1 MWKDYSASFI
11 KQNRASSISIMVAAF
26 ISALFL
32 SLLCSLFFNFW
43 NYDVEQIVLEE
54 GGWQGRI
61 TGEIDEDD
69 LTIIQNFANVENAA
83 VNEELSEEPEI
94 VVDVYFQN
102 TRTIYRDMPL
112 IKKKLGLD
120 ANAASYHELLLSRYL
135 IHDPQDAEP
144 PLLMAFY
151 LMILMIMSLAL
162 ILIIHNSFAVTMNAR
177 IHQFGI
183 FSSIGATPGQIR
195 TCLMQEAAALCAVPI
210 LVGSIIGIA
219 LSFGVIQA
227 INLLAADV
235 VGRHEAVFKYH
246 PLIFVITILVS
257 VLTVFIS
264 AWLPAKKLSGLTP
277 LEAIRN
283 TGELRLKKKKHSRIL
298 SLLFGVE
305 GELAGNALKA
315 QKKALRTS
323 TLSLTLSFLGFT
335 VMLCFFTLSGISTN
349 HTYFER
355 YQDAW
360 DVMVTVKDTGIEN
373 IEQAEEIN
381 ELQGVKS
388 SIVYQKAEAVCFIP
402 ETYISEEVNTLGGLG
417 AVAGSSVTVGEGS
430 YLVKAPIVIMDDAG
444 FKAYCEQI
452 GITSEG
458 AGSVVLNRIWDSVNS
473 NFRYKEYVP
482 FIKEEQSTI
491 VLQNAGQGENSVE
504 LPVLGFTQE
513 SPVLREEYANY
524 TLVQFIPLSMWK
536 KIAGQI
542 GNPEADTYIRVLAE
556 DGITLTELNALEKDI
571 VQVIGREFTVE
582 SENRIQEKV
591 SDENMQ
597 KGAMLILGAFC
608 ALLAV
613 IGIANVFSNTLGFL
627 RQRKREFAQYMSVG
641 MTPESMRK
649 MFCIEALVIAGRPL
663 LITLPLTVLSVGFM
677 ITASYLNPMEFL
689 VKVPI
694 VPIVIF
700 ILAIFGFVA
709 LAYYIGG
716 KRMMNC
722 SMVDALRNDSIG

>member
-1 MWKDYSASFI
+1 MWKDYSVSFI
-11 KQNRASSISIMVAAF
+11 KKNRASSVSVMVAAF

-32 SLLCSLFFNFW
+32 SLLCSLFFNLW
-43 NYDVEQIVLEE
+43 NYDIEQIVLEE
-54 GGWQGRI
+54 GDWQGRI
-61 TGEIDEDD
+61 TGEMNEDD
-69 LTIIQNFANVENAA
+69 LAMIQNFANVEKAV
-83 VNEELSEEPEI
+83 VNEEVSEEPEI
-94 VVDVYFQN
+94 AVDVYFQN
-102 TRTIYRDMPL
+102 TRTIYQDMPL
-112 IKKKLGLD
+112 ITAKLGLGTD
-120 ANAASYHELLLSRYL
+120 AASYHELLLSRYL

-151 LMILMIMSLAL
+151 LAILIIVSLSL
-162 ILIIHNSFAVTMNAR
+162 ILIIHNSFAVTMNER
-177 IHQFGI
+177 LHQFGI

-195 TCLMQEAAALCAVPI
+195 TCLMQEAAALCTVPI
-210 LVGSIIGIA
+210 LGGSIIGIG
-219 LSFGVIQA
+219 LSFMA
-227 INLLAADV
+227 IRLINFFAANV
-235 VGRHEAVFKYH
+235 AGRHEAIFRYH
-246 PLIFVITILVS
+246 PLIFVTTILVS
-257 VLTVFIS
+257 VLTVLIS
-264 AWLPAKKLSGLTP
+264 AWLPAGKLSRMTP

-283 TGELRLKKKKHSRIL
+283 TGELRLKKKKNPRIL

-335 VMLCFFTLSGISTN
+335 VMLCFFTLSGISTD

-360 DVMVTVKDTGIEN
+360 DVMITVKDTGIGN
-373 IEQAEEIN
+373 IEKAEEIKGV
-381 ELQGVKS
+381 QGVQS
-388 SIVYQKAEAVCFIP
+388 SIVYQKAEAVCVIP
-402 ETYISEEVNTLGGLG
+402 ETDISDEVNTLGGLV
-417 AVAGSSVTVGEGS
+417 ALAGSSVTVGEDS
-430 YLVKAPIVIMDDAG
+430 YLVKGPIVIMDDAG
-444 FKAYCEQI
+444 FKEYCEQI
-452 GITSEG
+452 GITPEING
-458 AGSVVLNRIWDSVNS
+458 GIVLNRIWNSINS

-482 FIKEEQSTI
+482 FIKGEQNTI
-491 VLQNAGQGENSVE
+491 TLQNARQGENPVE
-504 LPVLGFTQE
+504 IPVLGFTQE
-513 SPVLREEYANY
+513 PPVLREEYANY
-524 TLVQFIPLSMWK
+524 ALVQFIPLSVWK
-536 KIAGQI
+536 EIAGQI
-542 GNPEADTYIRVLAE
+542 GNAEADTYIRVLGE
-556 DGITLTELNALEKDI
+556 DGITLAELNALEKDI
-571 VQVIGREFTVE
+571 VQIVSHNYTVE

-608 ALLAV
+608 VLLAV

-627 RQRKREFAQYMSVG
+627 RQRRREFAQYMSVG

-663 LITLPLTVLSVGFM
+663 LITLPITVLSVGFM

-689 VKVPI
+689 VKIPI
-694 VPIVIF
+694 VPITIF

-722 SMVDALRNDSIG
+722 SLADALRNDSVM

>member
-11 KQNRASSISIMVAAF
+11 KKNRASSVSIMVAAF

-69 LTIIQNFANVENAA
+69 LAMIQNFANVESAS
-83 VNEELSEEPEI
+83 VNEELSEETEI
-94 VVDVYFQN
+94 VVDVYFLN

-112 IKKKLGLD
+112 ITEKLGLD

-135 IHDPQDAEP
+135 IHDPQDAGP

-151 LMILMIMSLAL
+151 LVILIIMSLAL
-162 ILIIHNSFAVTMNAR
+162 VLIIHNSFAVTMNAR

-195 TCLMQEAAALCAVPI
+195 TCLMQEAAVLCVAPI

-227 INLLAADV
+227 INLLAADTA
-235 VGRHEAVFKYH
+235 GRHEAVFQYH
-246 PLIFVITILVS
+246 PLIFVVTILVS

-264 AWLPAKKLSGLTP
+264 AWLPARKLSRLTP

-283 TGELRLKKKKHSRIL
+283 TGELQLKKKNHSRIL
-298 SLLFGVE
+298 SLLFGIE

-373 IEQAEEIN
+373 IEQEEEIN

-388 SIVYQKAEAVCFIP
+388 SIVYQKAEAVCAIP
-402 ETYISEEVNTLGGLG
+402 ETDISDEVNALGGLG
-417 AVAGSSVTVGEGS
+417 TVAGSSVTAAEGS

-444 FKAYCEQI
+444 FKEYCEQI

-482 FIKEEQSTI
+482 FIKEEPDAI
-491 VLQNAGQGENSVE
+491 LLQNTGQGENPVE

-513 SPVLREEYANY
+513 APVLREEYANY

-542 GNPEADTYIRVLAE
+542 GNAEADTYIRVLAE

-571 VQVIGREFTVE
+571 VQVIGREYTVE

-722 SMVDALRNDSIG
+722 SMVDALRNDSVG